1 VALTYDVYGRLKTK
15 TTGQMKQTY
24 VYDNASGNLLSR
36 DYRPSGS
43 PTGLT
48 ESFSYDNLNR
58 LTGSQVTGA
67 GLMSVTYSPDGNIN
81 TKTDA
86 GSYTYDPS
94 QQNAVTAITG
104 NNGTI
109 SLSDQVIAY
118 NGHNLATRIE
128 EDNSAYA
135 IYYNPLKQRIKTV
148 CTPVGGPAI
157 TRYYSGSYEKTI
169 TGSTVTETH
178 YVSSPTGLVAILV
191 KQGSAVQTY
200 YVETD
205 HLGSVTG
212 IINTDK
218 TYASKS
224 SYDAWGRRRNPADWS
239 YNNIPAPVI
248 TDRGFTGHEHLDR
261 FGLINMNGRMYDPVV
276 GRFLG
281 VDPVVQAPDYS
292 QSFNGYSYCWNNPLK
307 YTDPSGYL
315 LDAESW
321 QRSMYESSLRRRG
334 ISQSD
339 IWLMEYFPYW
349 ETYFDTPYTTSYA
362 AGSSYFSVY
371 STLYGNQP
379 RNPDRHTSGYW
390 VREWA
395 NRNGYIV
402 PPNKEN
408 ETAEISEISVILRF
422 VPTSSFQFGEWI
434 NTVIDHSGKIVG
446 GASLFNGGVKTIA
459 KEYVRQ
465 VGINQKL
472 AGTMNGKL
480 PNAYNAAKGFGTK
493 LGVAGGL
500 VIAGDILYNSEI
512 KASNALNAVMTGIA
526 FTGWGAPIAGLWFI
540 VDFGTGL
547 ITGTSISDRIDA
559 NIGSID
565 WTWKH

>member
-1 VALTYDVYGRLKTK
+1 MGELGLFSGIVLTNIYNVNGYLEEIKYGSVTLWKLNSENSYGQPLNYSIGNLANSLTVALTYDEYGRLKTK

-36 DYRPSGS
+36 DYRVSGA
-43 PTGLT
+43 PGGLT

-118 NGHNLATRIE
+118 NGNNLATRIE

-148 CTPVGGPAI
+148 CTTVGSPAI
-157 TRYYSGSYEKTI
+157 TKYYSGSYEKTI

-191 KQGSAVQTY
+191 KQGTAVQTY

-218 TYASKS
+218 TYASS
-224 SYDAWGRRRNPADWS
+224 ASYDAWGRRRNPSDWS
-239 YNNIPAPVI
+239 YNNIPTPVI

-261 FGLINMNGRMYDPVV
+261 FGLINMNGRMYDPVA

-292 QSFNGYSYCWNNPLK
+292 QSYNGYSYCWNNPLK
-307 YTDPSGYL
+307 YTDPSGYE
-315 LDAESW
+315 LDALSTYDIVNNLW
-321 QRSMYESSLRRRG
+321 NSGGGYWSSLFPDYF
-334 ISQSD
+334 IPYFHDYDPHENS
-339 IWLMEYFPYW
+339 LLEY
-349 ETYFDTPYTTSYA
+349 S
-362 AGSSYFSVY
+362 
-371 STLYGNQP
+371 
-379 RNPDRHTSGYW
+379 
-390 VREWA
+390 
-395 NRNGYIV
+395 I
-402 PPNKEN
+402 
-408 ETAEISEISVILRF
+408 
-422 VPTSSFQFGEWI
+422 FQFLTTLQGSRPGPATSEPI
-434 NTVIDHSGKIVG
+434 IV
-446 GASLFNGGVKTIA
+446 SIFLT
-459 KEYVRQ
+459 
-465 VGINQKL
+465 
-472 AGTMNGKL
+472 TL
-480 PNAYNAAKGFGTK
+480 PTEFQSHKPK
-493 LGVAGGL
+493 
-500 VIAGDILYNSEI
+500 S
-512 KASNALNAVMTGIA
+512 
-526 FTGWGAPIAGLWFI
+526 
-540 VDFGTGL
+540 
-547 ITGTSISDRIDA
+547 
-559 NIGSID
+559 
-565 WTWKH
+565 

>member
-1 VALTYDVYGRLKTK
+1 
-15 TTGQMKQTY
+15 MKQTY

-36 DYRPSGS
+36 DYRISGA
-43 PTGLT
+43 PGGLT

-94 QQNAVTAITG
+94 KQNAITAM
-104 NNGTI
+104 
-109 SLSDQVIAY
+109 
-118 NGHNLATRIE
+118 
-128 EDNSAYA
+128 
-135 IYYNPLKQRIKTV
+135 
-148 CTPVGGPAI
+148 

-218 TYASKS
+218 TYASRS

-239 YNNIPAPVI
+239 YNNIPTPVI

-281 VDPVVQAPDYS
+281 VDPIVQAPDYS

-307 YTDPSGYL
+307 YTDPSGETVYVIPPENFSSFINSVFSTINRIEEVASWYGMEYRDEDYPSYFANTYGSPGGNGGYL
-315 LDAESW
+315 FENEDAGHNYLWILSG
-321 QRSMYESSLRRRG
+321 YGKKFESSGWYTPRG
-334 ISQSD
+334 
-339 IWLMEYFPYW
+339 LFVLP
-349 ETYFDTPYTTSYA
+349 
-362 AGSSYFSVY
+362 
-371 STLYGNQP
+371 L
-379 RNPDRHTSGYW
+379 
-390 VREWA
+390 
-395 NRNGYIV
+395 NGYGYPGSTNSKNYYENTFKESHSEYYEYEWRNDKYFMLDPLGLGSLEIFGHIHV
-402 PPNKEN
+402 HPWNKEKDDPVN
-408 ETAEISEISVILRF
+408 PPDEGFSRFWEMDYGIARDVLKGLPMVLMNWDGKVFGQFYDSNSQQISEIPEVNKLTVTGICNRINGDKVMPIILRF
-422 VPTSSFQFGEWI
+422 Q
-434 NTVIDHSGKIVG
+434 
-446 GASLFNGGVKTIA
+446 
-459 KEYVRQ
+459 Y
-465 VGINQKL
+465 
-472 AGTMNGKL
+472 
-480 PNAYNAAKGFGTK
+480 
-493 LGVAGGL
+493 
-500 VIAGDILYNSEI
+500 
-512 KASNALNAVMTGIA
+512 
-526 FTGWGAPIAGLWFI
+526 
-540 VDFGTGL
+540 
-547 ITGTSISDRIDA
+547 
-559 NIGSID
+559 
-565 WTWKH
+565 

>member
-1 VALTYDVYGRLKTK
+1 MPTDLPDDTPGRIRKI

-36 DYRPSGS
+36 DYRLSGS
-43 PTGLT
+43 ATGLT

-86 GSYTYDPS
+86 GSYAYDPS
-94 QQNAVTAITG
+94 KQNAVT
-104 NNGTI
+104 
-109 SLSDQVIAY
+109 
-118 NGHNLATRIE
+118 
-128 EDNSAYA
+128 
-135 IYYNPLKQRIKTV
+135 
-148 CTPVGGPAI
+148 AI

-218 TYASKS
+218 TYASRS

-239 YNNIPAPVI
+239 YNNIPTPVI

-315 LDAESW
+315 LDADSW

-339 IWLMEYFPYW
+339 IWMMEYDPYW
-349 ETYFDTPYTTSYA
+349 GSYFEAPYNTSSA
-362 AGSSYFSVY
+362 AGSSYYSNY
-371 STLYGNQP
+371 STIYGKQP
-379 RNPDRHTSGYW
+379 ENPHRFKSGYW
-390 VREWA
+390 VREWVDS
-395 NRNGYIV
+395 NGNIIYPDGLSGMGYI
-402 PPNKEN
+402 P
-408 ETAEISEISVILRF
+408 EITIVERF
-422 VPTSSFQFGEWI
+422 VPIYAAKNETEAILYFIYSYGKTQRAGGWGESMENNIAGSFDLISAAASKELAK
-434 NTVIDHSGKIVG
+434 VSL
-446 GASLFNGGVKTIA
+446 GAST
-459 KEYVRQ
+459 
-465 VGINQKL
+465 
-472 AGTMNGKL
+472 
-480 PNAYNAAKGFGTK
+480 
-493 LGVAGGL
+493 GGL
-500 VIAGDILYNSEI
+500 LMSLISLYKINRDIRNNGSESFGDKSRLGLNIFFAGCDFVVPFSGFVPAAIDSWGKFEASYHQMDVLQATGYWVYYNWYKKDW
-512 KASNALNAVMTGIA
+512 KAIRL
-526 FTGWGAPIAGLWFI
+526 
-540 VDFGTGL
+540 
-547 ITGTSISDRIDA
+547 R
-559 NIGSID
+559 
-565 WTWKH
+565 

>member
-1 VALTYDVYGRLKTK
+1 
-15 TTGQMKQTY
+15 MKQTY

-36 DYRPSGS
+36 DYRISGA
-43 PTGLT
+43 PGGLT

-94 QQNAVTAITG
+94 KQNAITAM
-104 NNGTI
+104 
-109 SLSDQVIAY
+109 
-118 NGHNLATRIE
+118 
-128 EDNSAYA
+128 
-135 IYYNPLKQRIKTV
+135 
-148 CTPVGGPAI
+148 

-239 YNNIPAPVI
+239 YNNIPTPVI

-307 YTDPSGYL
+307 YTDPSGYE
-315 LDAESW
+315 LDALTTSDIVNNLW
-321 QRSMYESSLRRRG
+321 NSGGGYWSSLFPDYFIPYFHDYDPHENSLLEYSIFQFLTTLQGSRPGGRDGEGLVEYDKNRG
-334 ISQSD
+334 EYGYYIKEKPDLPPGICLRFISIHSLNGGGPNYIDRVGFLDGAGYVTDAAEYAAKLTSKETFIYGQRVNGVVKSAAQLTSESAAIYSKLASKLNVLGATIGTVDCTVQGVSD
-339 IWLMEYFPYW
+339 YKNGNTGLAAFEF
-349 ETYFDTPYTTSYA
+349 SKAAVYA
-362 AGSSYFSVY
+362 AGIILIAVSPFTAG
-371 STLYGNQP
+371 STA
-379 RNPDRHTSGYW
+379 
-390 VREWA
+390 V
-395 NRNGYIV
+395 
-402 PPNKEN
+402 
-408 ETAEISEISVILRF
+408 
-422 VPTSSFQFGEWI
+422 
-434 NTVIDHSGKIVG
+434 VG
-446 GASLFNGGVKTIA
+446 G
-459 KEYVRQ
+459 YV
-465 VGINQKL
+465 I
-472 AGTMNGKL
+472 AGTSI
-480 PNAYNAAKGFGTK
+480 
-493 LGVAGGL
+493 VD
-500 VIAGDILYNSEI
+500 IAGDIGLYIYGRN
-512 KASNALNAVMTGIA
+512 
-526 FTGWGAPIAGLWFI
+526 
-540 VDFGTGL
+540 
-547 ITGTSISDRIDA
+547 R
-559 NIGSID
+559 
-565 WTWKH
+565 

>member
-1 VALTYDVYGRLKTK
+1 MYLTYDVYGRLKTK

-43 PTGLT
+43 PNGLT

-67 GLMSVTYSPDGNIN
+67 GLMTVTYSPDGNIN

-94 QQNAVTAITG
+94 KQNAVTSITG
-104 NNGTI
+104 SNGTI
-109 SLSDQVIAY
+109 SLADQVITY
-118 NGHNLATRIE
+118 NGNNLATRIE
-128 EDNSAYA
+128 EDNSSYA

-148 CTPVGGPAI
+148 CTPTGGPAM

-239 YNNIPAPVI
+239 YNNIPTPVI

-292 QSFNGYSYCWNNPLK
+292 QSYNGYSYCWNNPLK
-307 YTDPSGYL
+307 YTDPSGYQ
-315 LDAESW
+315 LDGLTIYDLVNNLWNSGGGYW
-321 QRSMYESSLRRRG
+321 SSL
-334 ISQSD
+334 
-339 IWLMEYFPYW
+339 
-349 ETYFDTPYTTSYA
+349 
-362 AGSSYFSVY
+362 
-371 STLYGNQP
+371 
-379 RNPDRHTSGYW
+379 NPDYYLSYYHDYDPYENSLLEYSAFQFLAKIPGNGAGGSDGEGLVEYDKKRGEYGY
-390 VREWA
+390 
-395 NRNGYIV
+395 YIKEKPDI
-402 PPNKEN
+402 PPG
-408 ETAEISEISVILRF
+408 ICLRF
-422 VPTSSFQFGEWI
+422 IPIYPAGGGIRPDGDGYLTLGEANYWYNNGNGQPLSADLSKINLRSVSIDDFKKVGDSKYFNLLFYSNSRNDGLVYGSIKLTYMGPTWNG
-434 NTVIDHSGKIVG
+434 
-446 GASLFNGGVKTIA
+446 NGGIVSA
-459 KEYVRQ
+459 EYDIYDFDLRDWTSVS
-465 VGINQKL
+465 N
-472 AGTMNGKL
+472 AGRNIETMIGSQ
-480 PNAYNAAKGFGTK
+480 
-493 LGVAGGL
+493 VAGPGFTYR
-500 VIAGDILYNSEI
+500 INFYNY
-512 KASNALNAVMTGIA
+512 
-526 FTGWGAPIAGLWFI
+526 
-540 VDFGTGL
+540 GL
-547 ITGTSISDRIDA
+547 INGPRPPVIY
-559 NIGSID
+559 
-565 WTWKH
+565 